1 MRSIEVTGKTVD
13 IAIFNGLQQLG
24 LSIDEVAIEILQTE
38 TKGILG
44 FGAKPAKVRLT
55 EKPQEEVVIPDFE
68 AERSQRE
75 RREKRKDE
83 GRTRR
88 RDYKDEHYE
97 DHKDD
102 NRDRRRG
109 ERVRQEQ
116 VKESEDTL
124 AKPDQQPDTEPVRR
138 RPDKKK
144 PYRNVNEMLA
154 AMGSSVDSELDENF
168 PVDESLGEATSLGNG
183 SSSRYGN
190 SKYDSGLFSSV
201 TPVSSVTPIKPAEPA
216 ESAYPA
222 KPAEPAAPAY
232 PAEPAE
238 PAESV
243 YSAEPDSVNEQE
255 NDDGKHISSIVREA
269 ERYAQSLEE
278 AESYR
283 KKPSKNYQRSKGN
296 NRNNKGNREDFR
308 NNRTDS
314 NTNRK
319 NARIKQDN
327 EASEN
332 TKAVMLPES
341 EVNYTEEAAVGN
353 PAAEFVKNLVE
364 HMRIEAK
371 VLAACDADAIRLRI
385 DSDAMGALIGHRG
398 ETLDSIQYL
407 TALVIN
413 RNRKEEGYTRVTINT
428 EDYRE
433 KREETLTK
441 LAKRVAQQVRNTGR
455 ARVLEPMNPYE
466 RRILH
471 SALQNNPFVLTHSE
485 GEEPNRR
492 VVVTPKRRNRGYNN
506 RRYDNKRGF
515 EDRGRSNAVR
525 GSEGRSNT
533 VRESEVRS
541 DEGELHTPAFTPAN
555 PAVPAV
561 EQVTE

>member
-24 LSIDEVAIEILQTE
+24 LSIDEVTIQIIQTE

-83 GRTRR
+83 GRTRG
-88 RDYKDEHYE
+88 RDYRD
-97 DHKDD
+97 DHHEERRDD
-102 NRDRRRG
+102 NRERRKG

-116 VKESEDTL
+116 TKVSDEIST
-124 AKPDQQPDTEPVRR
+124 KPDQQSDSEPVRR
-138 RPDKKK
+138 RSDKKK

-154 AMGSSVDSELDENF
+154 AMGASVDSELDEDL

-183 SSSRYGN
+183 SLGRYSNSRYDG
-190 SKYDSGLFSSV
+190 GMFSSNA
-201 TPVSSVTPIKPAEPA
+201 SKNPAEPV
-216 ESAYPA
+216 
-222 KPAEPAAPAY
+222 EPVE

-238 PAESV
+238 PANP
-243 YSAEPDSVNEQE
+243 AEPAPVNERE

-269 ERYAQSLEE
+269 ERYAQSLED

-283 KKPSKNYQRSKGN
+283 KKPSKNYQRGKGN
-296 NRNNKGNREDFR
+296 NRNNKGNKDDFR
-308 NNRTDS
+308 NNRTDNS
-314 NTNRK
+314 LNRK
-319 NARIKQDN
+319 NAKPKQDN
-327 EASEN
+327 ETAES

-364 HMRIEAK
+364 HMCIEAK

-506 RRYDNKRGF
+506 RRYDNKHGF
-515 EDRGRSNAVR
+515 EDRGC
-525 GSEGRSNT
+525 SNT
-533 VRESEVRS
+533 VRENEAHGDAAVRGSEVRS

>member
-1 MRSIEVTGKTVD
+1 MRSIEMTGKTVD

-24 LSIDEVAIEILQTE
+24 LSIDEVTIEILQTE

-83 GRTRR
+83 GRTRG
-88 RDYKDEHYE
+88 RDKDEHR
-97 DHKDD
+97 DDRRDD
-102 NRDRRRG
+102 NREHRKG
-109 ERVRQEQ
+109 ERVRQGQEQ
-116 VKESEDTL
+116 AKASEDTS
-124 AKPDQQPDTEPVRR
+124 AKPDQQSAAETVRR

-190 SKYDSGLFSSV
+190 SRYDSGLFSSNASEKDAGPAESAYSAKAAE
-201 TPVSSVTPIKPAEPA
+201 PVESAYTSEPA
-216 ESAYPA
+216 ESAYT
-222 KPAEPAAPAY
+222 AEPAAPA
-232 PAEPAE
+232 
-238 PAESV
+238 
-243 YSAEPDSVNEQE
+243 SVNERE

-269 ERYAQSLEE
+269 ERYAQSLED

-283 KKPSKNYQRSKGN
+283 KKPSKNYQRGKGN
-296 NRNNKGNREDFR
+296 NRNNKGNKDDFR
-308 NNRTDS
+308 NNRTDG
-314 NTNRK
+314 NPDRK
-319 NARIKQDN
+319 NAKFKQDN
-327 EASEN
+327 ETGEN

-364 HMRIEAK
+364 HMCIEAK

-385 DSDAMGALIGHRG
+385 DSGAMGALIGHRG

-515 EDRGRSNAVR
+515 EDRGRSRSVHESEGRSHTVR
-525 GSEGRSNT
+525 GSEM
-533 VRESEVRS
+533 RS
-541 DEGELHTPAFTPAN
+541 DEDLHTPAFTPAN

>member
-24 LSIDEVAIEILQTE
+24 LSIDEVTIQIIQTE

-83 GRTRR
+83 GRTRG
-88 RDYKDEHYE
+88 RDYRD
-97 DHKDD
+97 DHHEERRDD
-102 NRDRRRG
+102 NRERRKG

-116 VKESEDTL
+116 TKASDEIST
-124 AKPDQQPDTEPVRR
+124 KPDQQSDLEPVRR

-154 AMGSSVDSELDENF
+154 AMGASVDSELDEDL

-183 SSSRYGN
+183 SLGRYSNSRYDG
-190 SKYDSGLFSSV
+190 GMFSSNASKN
-201 TPVSSVTPIKPAEPA
+201 PVEPV
-216 ESAYPA
+216 
-222 KPAEPAAPAY
+222 EPV
-232 PAEPAE
+232 EPAE
-238 PAESV
+238 PANP
-243 YSAEPDSVNEQE
+243 AEPAPVNERE

-269 ERYAQSLEE
+269 ERYAQSLED

-283 KKPSKNYQRSKGN
+283 KKPSKNYQRGKGN
-296 NRNNKGNREDFR
+296 NRNNKGNKDDSR
-308 NNRTDS
+308 NSRTDNS
-314 NTNRK
+314 LNRK
-319 NARIKQDN
+319 NAKPKQDN
-327 EASEN
+327 ETAES

-364 HMRIEAK
+364 HMCIEAK

-506 RRYDNKRGF
+506 RRYDNKHGF
-515 EDRGRSNAVR
+515 EDRGRSNTVRENEAHGDAAVR
-525 GSEGRSNT
+525 G
-533 VRESEVRS
+533 SEVRS

>member
-1 MRSIEVTGKTVD
+1 MRSIEMTGKTVD

-24 LSIDEVAIEILQTE
+24 LSIDEVTIEILQTE

-83 GRTRR
+83 GRTRG
-88 RDYKDEHYE
+88 RDKDEHR
-97 DHKDD
+97 DDRRDD
-102 NRDRRRG
+102 NREHRKG
-109 ERVRQEQ
+109 ERVRQGQGQEQ
-116 VKESEDTL
+116 AKASEDTS
-124 AKPDQQPDTEPVRR
+124 AKPDQQSAAETVRR

-190 SKYDSGLFSSV
+190 SRYDSGLFSSNV
-201 TPVSSVTPIKPAEPA
+201 PEKGAEPA
-216 ESAYPA
+216 ESAYSA
-222 KPAEPAAPAY
+222 KAAEPVESAYTAEPAAPA
-232 PAEPAE
+232 
-238 PAESV
+238 
-243 YSAEPDSVNEQE
+243 SVNERE

-269 ERYAQSLEE
+269 ERYAQSLED

-283 KKPSKNYQRSKGN
+283 KKPSKNYQRGKGN
-296 NRNNKGNREDFR
+296 NRNNKGNKDDFR
-308 NNRTDS
+308 NNRTDG
-314 NTNRK
+314 NPDRK
-319 NARIKQDN
+319 NAKFKQDN
-327 EASEN
+327 ETGEN

-364 HMRIEAK
+364 HMCIEAK

-515 EDRGRSNAVR
+515 EDRGRSHSVRESEGRSHTVR
-525 GSEGRSNT
+525 GSEM
-533 VRESEVRS
+533 RS
-541 DEGELHTPAFTPAN
+541 DEELHTPAFTPAN

>member
-24 LSIDEVAIEILQTE
+24 LSIDEVTIQIIQTE

-83 GRTRR
+83 GRTRG
-88 RDYKDEHYE
+88 RDYRD
-97 DHKDD
+97 DHHEERRDD
-102 NRDRRRG
+102 NRERRKG

-116 VKESEDTL
+116 TKVSDEIST
-124 AKPDQQPDTEPVRR
+124 KPDQQSDLEPVRR

-154 AMGSSVDSELDENF
+154 AMGASVDSELDEDL

-183 SSSRYGN
+183 SLGRYSNSR
-190 SKYDSGLFSSV
+190 YDSGMFSSNA
-201 TPVSSVTPIKPAEPA
+201 SKNPAEPV
-216 ESAYPA
+216 
-222 KPAEPAAPAY
+222 EPV
-232 PAEPAE
+232 EPAE
-238 PAESV
+238 PAN
-243 YSAEPDSVNEQE
+243 SAEPASVNERE

-269 ERYAQSLEE
+269 ERYAQSLED

-283 KKPSKNYQRSKGN
+283 KKPSKNYQRGKGN
-296 NRNNKGNREDFR
+296 NRNNNKGNKDDFR
-308 NNRTDS
+308 NNRTDNS
-314 NTNRK
+314 LNRK
-319 NARIKQDN
+319 NAKPKQDN
-327 EASEN
+327 ETAES

-364 HMRIEAK
+364 HMCIEAK

-506 RRYDNKRGF
+506 RRYDNKHGF
-515 EDRGRSNAVR
+515 EDRGRSNTVRENEAHGDAAVR
-525 GSEGRSNT
+525 G
-533 VRESEVRS
+533 SEVRS

>member
-1 MRSIEVTGKTVD
+1 MRSIEMTGKTVD

-24 LSIDEVAIEILQTE
+24 LSIDEVTIEILQTE

-83 GRTRR
+83 GRTRG
-88 RDYKDEHYE
+88 RDKDEHR
-97 DHKDD
+97 DDRRDD
-102 NRDRRRG
+102 NREHRKG
-109 ERVRQEQ
+109 ERVRQGQEQ
-116 VKESEDTL
+116 AKASEDTS
-124 AKPDQQPDTEPVRR
+124 AKPDQQSAEETVRR

-190 SKYDSGLFSSV
+190 SRYDSGLFSSNV
-201 TPVSSVTPIKPAEPA
+201 PEKGAEPA
-216 ESAYPA
+216 ESAYSANAAEPVESAYTSEPA
-222 KPAEPAAPAY
+222 ESAYTAEPAAPA
-232 PAEPAE
+232 
-238 PAESV
+238 
-243 YSAEPDSVNEQE
+243 SVNERE
-255 NDDGKHISSIVREA
+255 NDDGKHISSIMREA
-269 ERYAQSLEE
+269 ERYAQSLED

-283 KKPSKNYQRSKGN
+283 KKPSKNYQRGKGN
-296 NRNNKGNREDFR
+296 NRNNKDDFR
-308 NNRTDS
+308 NNRTDG
-314 NTNRK
+314 NPDRK
-319 NARIKQDN
+319 NAKFKQDN
-327 EASEN
+327 ETAEN

-364 HMRIEAK
+364 HMCIEAK

-515 EDRGRSNAVR
+515 EDRGRSHSVRESEGRSHTVR
-525 GSEGRSNT
+525 GSEM
-533 VRESEVRS
+533 RS
-541 DEGELHTPAFTPAN
+541 DEELHTPAFTPAN

>member
-24 LSIDEVAIEILQTE
+24 LSIDEVKIETLQTE

-83 GRTRR
+83 GRTRG
-88 RDYKDEHYE
+88 RDKDEHR
-97 DHKDD
+97 DDRRDD
-102 NRDRRRG
+102 NREHRKG
-109 ERVRQEQ
+109 ERVRQGQGQEQ
-116 VKESEDTL
+116 AKASEETS
-124 AKPDQQPDTEPVRR
+124 AKPDQQVAPESARH

-144 PYRNVNEMLA
+144 PYRNVSEMLA

-183 SSSRYGN
+183 NSSRYSN
-190 SKYDSGLFSSV
+190 SRYDSGLFSSN
-201 TPVSSVTPIKPAEPA
+201 VSEKDAEPA
-216 ESAYPA
+216 ESAYSA
-222 KPAEPAAPAY
+222 KEAESAEPVY
-232 PAEPAE
+232 PAESDESAYT
-238 PAESV
+238 AESAV
-243 YSAEPDSVNEQE
+243 SASVNERE

-296 NRNNKGNREDFR
+296 NRNNKGNKDDFR

-314 NTNRK
+314 NLDRK
-319 NARIKQDN
+319 NAKFKQDN
-327 EASEN
+327 ETAES

-364 HMRIEAK
+364 HMCIEAK

-385 DSDAMGALIGHRG
+385 DSDAMGVLIGHRG

-515 EDRGRSNAVR
+515 EDRGRSHSVH
-525 GSEGRSNT
+525 G
-533 VRESEVRS
+533 SEVRS
-541 DEGELHTPAFTPAN
+541 DEGELHTPAFTPSN

>member
-1 MRSIEVTGKTVD
+1 MRSIEMTGKTVD

-24 LSIDEVAIEILQTE
+24 LSIDEVTIEILQTE

-83 GRTRR
+83 GRTRG
-88 RDYKDEHYE
+88 RDYKDEHRE
-97 DHKDD
+97 EHKDD
-102 NRDRRRG
+102 NRERRKG
-109 ERVRQEQ
+109 ERVRQGQEQ
-116 VKESEDTL
+116 AKASEETS
-124 AKPDQQPDTEPVRR
+124 AKPDQQSATEPVRR

-168 PVDESLGEATSLGNG
+168 PVDESLGEATALGNG

-190 SKYDSGLFSSV
+190 SRYDSGLFSSN
-201 TPVSSVTPIKPAEPA
+201 VSEKPA
-216 ESAYPA
+216 ESAYSTKAAEPANPA
-222 KPAEPAAPAY
+222 KPAEPTEPAESAS
-232 PAEPAE
+232 PAEPAV
-238 PAESV
+238 PASL
-243 YSAEPDSVNEQE
+243 NERE

-296 NRNNKGNREDFR
+296 NRNNNKGNKDDFR
-308 NNRTDS
+308 NNRSGS
-314 NTNRK
+314 NPERK
-319 NARIKQDN
+319 NAKFKQDN
-327 EASEN
+327 ESGES

-364 HMRIEAK
+364 HMCIEAK

-506 RRYDNKRGF
+506 RRYDNRRGF
-515 EDRGRSNAVR
+515 EDRGRSNAVS
-525 GSEGRSNT
+525 GSEG
-533 VRESEVRS
+533 RS

>member
-1 MRSIEVTGKTVD
+1 MRSIEMTGKTVD

-24 LSIDEVAIEILQTE
+24 LSIDEVTIEILQTE

-83 GRTRR
+83 GRTRG
-88 RDYKDEHYE
+88 RDYKDEHRE
-97 DHKDD
+97 EHRDD
-102 NRDRRRG
+102 NRERHKG

-116 VKESEDTL
+116 AKASEETS
-124 AKPDQQPDTEPVRR
+124 AKPDQQSATEPVRR

-168 PVDESLGEATSLGNG
+168 HVDESLGEATSLGNG

-201 TPVSSVTPIKPAEPA
+201 TSVKPAEPA

-238 PAESV
+238 PAESA
-243 YSAEPDSVNEQE
+243 YSAEPDSVNERD

-283 KKPSKNYQRSKGN
+283 KKPSKNYQRGKGN
-296 NRNNKGNREDFR
+296 NRNNKGDRDGSR
-308 NNRTDS
+308 NNRTDG
-314 NTNRK
+314 NTERK
-319 NARIKQDN
+319 NVGFKQDN
-327 EASEN
+327 EVAEN

-364 HMRIEAK
+364 HMCIEAK
-371 VLAACDADAIRLRI
+371 VLAACDTDAIRLRI

-515 EDRGRSNAVR
+515 EERGRSNAVR
-525 GSEGRSNT
+525 GSE
-533 VRESEVRS
+533 VHS
-541 DEGELHTPAFTPAN
+541 DKGELHTPAFTPAN
-555 PAVPAV
+555 PAVPAI

>member
-1 MRSIEVTGKTVD
+1 MRSIEMTGKTVD

-24 LSIDEVAIEILQTE
+24 LSIDEVTIEILQTE

-83 GRTRR
+83 GRIRG
-88 RDYKDEHYE
+88 RDKDEHR
-97 DHKDD
+97 DDRRDD
-102 NRDRRRG
+102 NREHRKG
-109 ERVRQEQ
+109 ERVRQGQEQ
-116 VKESEDTL
+116 AKASEDTS
-124 AKPDQQPDTEPVRR
+124 AKPDQQSAAETVRR
-138 RPDKKK
+138 RPEKKK

-190 SKYDSGLFSSV
+190 SRYDSGLFSSNASEKDAG
-201 TPVSSVTPIKPAEPA
+201 PAESAYSAKAAEPA
-216 ESAYPA
+216 ESAYTSEPA
-222 KPAEPAAPAY
+222 ESAYTAEPAAPA
-232 PAEPAE
+232 
-238 PAESV
+238 
-243 YSAEPDSVNEQE
+243 SVNERE

-269 ERYAQSLEE
+269 ERYAQSLED

-283 KKPSKNYQRSKGN
+283 KKPSKNYQRGKGN
-296 NRNNKGNREDFR
+296 NRNNKGNKDDFR
-308 NNRTDS
+308 NNRTDGS
-314 NTNRK
+314 PDRK
-319 NARIKQDN
+319 NAKFKQDN
-327 EASEN
+327 ETGEN

-364 HMRIEAK
+364 HMCIEAK

-515 EDRGRSNAVR
+515 EDRGRSHSVRESEGRSHTVR
-525 GSEGRSNT
+525 GSEM
-533 VRESEVRS
+533 RS
-541 DEGELHTPAFTPAN
+541 DEELHTPAFTPAN

>member
-1 MRSIEVTGKTVD
+1 MRSIEMTGKTVD

-24 LSIDEVAIEILQTE
+24 LSIDEVTIEILQTE

-83 GRTRR
+83 GRTRG
-88 RDYKDEHYE
+88 RDKDEHR
-97 DHKDD
+97 DDRRDD
-102 NRDRRRG
+102 NREHRKG
-109 ERVRQEQ
+109 ERVRQGQEQ
-116 VKESEDTL
+116 AKASEDTS
-124 AKPDQQPDTEPVRR
+124 AKPDQQSAAETVRR

-190 SKYDSGLFSSV
+190 SRYDSGLFSSNV
-201 TPVSSVTPIKPAEPA
+201 PEKGAEPA
-216 ESAYPA
+216 ESAYSAKAAEPVESAYTSEPA
-222 KPAEPAAPAY
+222 ESAYTAEPAAPA
-232 PAEPAE
+232 
-238 PAESV
+238 
-243 YSAEPDSVNEQE
+243 SVNERE

-269 ERYAQSLEE
+269 ERYAQSLED

-283 KKPSKNYQRSKGN
+283 KKPSKNYQRGKGN
-296 NRNNKGNREDFR
+296 NRNNKDDFR
-308 NNRTDS
+308 NNRTDG
-314 NTNRK
+314 NPDRK
-319 NARIKQDN
+319 NAKFKQDN
-327 EASEN
+327 ETAEN

-364 HMRIEAK
+364 HMCIEAK

-515 EDRGRSNAVR
+515 EDRGRSHSVRESEGRSHTVR
-525 GSEGRSNT
+525 GSEM
-533 VRESEVRS
+533 RS
-541 DEGELHTPAFTPAN
+541 DEELHTPAFTPAN

>member
-1 MRSIEVTGKTVD
+1 MRSIEMTGKTVD
-13 IAIFNGLQQLG
+13 IAIFSGLQQLG
-24 LSIDEVAIEILQTE
+24 LSIDEVTIEIIQTE

-83 GRTRR
+83 GRTRG
-88 RDYKDEHYE
+88 RDYKDEHRE
-97 DHKDD
+97 EHRSD
-102 NRDRRRG
+102 NRERRKG

-116 VKESEDTL
+116 AKTSEETL
-124 AKPDQQPDTEPVRR
+124 AAKPDQECAPENARR

-168 PVDESLGEATSLGNG
+168 PMDESLSEATSLGNE
-183 SSSRYGN
+183 SSSRYSN
-190 SKYDSGLFSSV
+190 SGYDGGSSKPNAPAKPEETAGAAEADYAAKPVEIAV
-201 TPVSSVTPIKPAEPA
+201 TEYPAEHAEPA
-216 ESAYPA
+216 
-222 KPAEPAAPAY
+222 
-232 PAEPAE
+232 
-238 PAESV
+238 
-243 YSAEPDSVNEQE
+243 SVNESG

-278 AESYR
+278 SEAYH
-283 KKPSKNYQRSKGN
+283 KKPGRNYQRSKGN
-296 NRNNKGNREDFR
+296 NRNNKGNKDDFR

-314 NTNRK
+314 NTDRK
-319 NARIKQDN
+319 NARSKQDN
-327 EASEN
+327 ESAEN

-353 PAAEFVKNLVE
+353 PAAEFVQNLVE

-492 VVVTPKRRNRGYNN
+492 VVVTPKRRNRSYNN

-515 EDRGRSNAVR
+515 EER
-525 GSEGRSNT
+525 GRSNT
-533 VRESEVRS
+533 VRGSEERRKES
-541 DEGELHTPAFTPAN
+541 ELHTPAFTPAN
-555 PAVPAV
+555 PAVPTI

>member
-1 MRSIEVTGKTVD
+1 MRSIEMTGKTVD

-24 LSIDEVAIEILQTE
+24 LSIDEVTIEILQTE

-83 GRTRR
+83 VRNR
-88 RDYKDEHYE
+88 KDEHR
-97 DHKDD
+97 DDRRDD
-102 NRDRRRG
+102 NREHRKG
-109 ERVRQEQ
+109 ERVRQGQEQ
-116 VKESEDTL
+116 AKASEDTSV
-124 AKPDQQPDTEPVRR
+124 KPDQQTAAETVRR
-138 RPDKKK
+138 RPEKKK

-183 SSSRYGN
+183 SSGRYGN
-190 SKYDSGLFSSV
+190 SRYDSDLFSSNASEKDAE
-201 TPVSSVTPIKPAEPA
+201 TAKSAYTAEPSESAYSAKDAESDEPANPA
-216 ESAYPA
+216 ESAEPS
-222 KPAEPAAPAY
+222 EPAPA
-232 PAEPAE
+232 
-238 PAESV
+238 
-243 YSAEPDSVNEQE
+243 NEQE

-269 ERYAQSLEE
+269 ERYAQSLED

-283 KKPSKNYQRSKGN
+283 KKPSKNYQRNKGN
-296 NRNNKGNREDFR
+296 NRNNKGNKGDFR
-308 NNRTDS
+308 NNRIEGSPD
-314 NTNRK
+314 RK
-319 NARIKQDN
+319 NPKFKQDN
-327 EASEN
+327 DTSEN

-353 PAAEFVKNLVE
+353 PAAEFVKSLVE
-364 HMRIEAK
+364 HMCIEAK

-506 RRYDNKRGF
+506 RRYDNKRGYDNR
-515 EDRGRSNAVR
+515 ERNHTVR
-525 GSEGRSNT
+525 GSEDRNSA
-533 VRESEVRS
+533 VRES
-541 DEGELHTPAFTPAN
+541 EGELHTPAFTPAN